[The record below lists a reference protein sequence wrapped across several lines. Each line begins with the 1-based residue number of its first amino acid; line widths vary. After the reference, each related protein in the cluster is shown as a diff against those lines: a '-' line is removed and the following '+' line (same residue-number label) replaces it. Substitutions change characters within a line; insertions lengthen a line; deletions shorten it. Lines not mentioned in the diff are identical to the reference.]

1 MRTDTSNDQDSVPT
15 NPQPLIEELFNEYR
29 ETAESVVP
37 WFMKSMP
44 PMYFQDTD
52 PDTQLAHL
60 RTIIALRASGGP
72 LEMTMRNED
81 GGIWTAMRPSN
92 YPGILAEIVAQLPL
106 DQSLRSATIHS
117 ASDNSFILDTF
128 EFGEQDP
135 FDPNDPEQSEKAEAL
150 IKHALEHE
158 PHWEEADIRSFLS
171 RCTADYVRTL
181 TPLRITKHHQLYLGA
196 SGTDSGDVTIENEK
210 ADDSQSRVTIAM
222 ANARTRTTFER
233 CANVIAA
240 YGLNISRAYLD
251 VVKDPPHGSV
261 TFVAFIVESPDGKQ
275 LKKDSEM
282 WHALRKDLRR
292 VKWVDF
298 NVLGLSQRHEK
309 LSVSEAEL
317 LLGLSHLTHQVLSPK
332 NEFAFTRERILSR
345 IEDMMDISHEA
356 VQLFL
361 DRFNPDGPAED
372 EALERRA
379 HELKD
384 RIEKE
389 VDSEAGRTTLACL
402 VDAVQATL
410 RTNYFLQNRFGLALR
425 LDPKLLM
432 NERRPELPYGVI
444 YVHGRG
450 FDGFQIRF
458 QDIARGGLRVVVPRS
473 MFQHGRE
480 SERLYDEAYGLSFAQ
495 HLKNKDIPEGGAKA
509 AILMEPEAGIDRCVK
524 SFIDS
529 VLDLITPAEDTKRF
543 VVDRFGKP
551 ELIYLGPDEN
561 ITPEHIEWMVRRA
574 QIREYPMPTAF
585 ISSKPGAGINHK
597 RYGVTSEG
605 VNVFLE
611 TFLKAMGVNPKEEPF
626 TVKITGGP
634 DGDVAGNMIKIL
646 NRDYGENARIL
657 GIADGSGCGEDPAG
671 LDHTELLRLV
681 ENDLPI
687 SEFDPSKLS
696 PAGNVANL
704 EDPNGF
710 LLRNTMHNRVVA
722 DAFVPCGGRPETIH
736 GHNWREFLSE
746 DGTPS
751 SKLIVEGANLFLTP
765 EARERLSAEGV
776 TIIKDSSA
784 NKCGVICSSLEVAA
798 CMLLE
803 EADFMEIKTE
813 FVNEVLDRLR
823 ELARA
828 EALMLVSEHERHP
841 CMPLPEI
848 SVRLSRVVN
857 SVADAIEEGMD
868 SWSDVEKTMAYT
880 MVNDHFPS
888 TLLDKVDGAIWK
900 ALPKVYVAR
909 LIASHLA
916 AGIVYREGISFFASM
931 EPDVVAKTAA
941 TYMCKEEEIQRL
953 VQSVEASGMPDA
965 ERIAGLLKRGGTRA
979 SLNDH

>member
-1 MRTDTSNDQDSVPT
+1 MPFKPRFEPTTSFRTD
-15 NPQPLIEELFNEYR
+15 
-29 ETAESVVP
+29 
-37 WFMKSMP
+37 
-44 PMYFQDTD
+44 
-52 PDTQLAHL
+52 
-60 RTIIALRASGGP
+60 
-72 LEMTMRNED
+72 
-81 GGIWTAMRPSN
+81 
-92 YPGILAEIVAQLPL
+92 
-106 DQSLRSATIHS
+106 
-117 ASDNSFILDTF
+117 SD
-128 EFGEQDP
+128 
-135 FDPNDPEQSEKAEAL
+135 
-150 IKHALEHE
+150 
-158 PHWEEADIRSFLS
+158 W
-171 RCTADYVRTL
+171 
-181 TPLRITKHHQLYLGA
+181 
-196 SGTDSGDVTIENEK
+196 
-210 ADDSQSRVTIAM
+210 
-222 ANARTRTTFER
+222 R
-233 CANVIAA
+233 CASI
-240 YGLNISRAYLD
+240 
-251 VVKDPPHGSV
+251 
-261 TFVAFIVESPDGKQ
+261 
-275 LKKDSEM
+275 
-282 WHALRKDLRR
+282 
-292 VKWVDF
+292 
-298 NVLGLSQRHEK
+298 
-309 LSVSEAEL
+309 
-317 LLGLSHLTHQVLSPK
+317 
-332 NEFAFTRERILSR
+332 
-345 IEDMMDISHEA
+345 
-356 VQLFL
+356 
-361 DRFNPDGPAED
+361 
-372 EALERRA
+372 
-379 HELKD
+379 
-384 RIEKE
+384 
-389 VDSEAGRTTLACL
+389 
-402 VDAVQATL
+402 
-410 RTNYFLQNRFGLALR
+410 
-425 LDPKLLM
+425 PKLLM

-450 FDGFQIRF
+450 FDGFHIRF

-495 HLKNKDIPEGGAKA
+495 HLKNKDLPEGGAKA

-611 TFLKAMGVNPKEEPF
+611 TFLKAMGVDPKEEPF

-687 SEFDPSKLS
+687 AEFDPSKLS

-803 EADFMEIKTE
+803 EDDFMEIKTD
-813 FVNEVLDRLR
+813 FVDEVLDRLQR
-823 ELARA
+823 TRT
-828 EALMLVSEHERHP
+828 SGS
-841 CMPLPEI
+841 I
-848 SVRLSRVVN
+848 
-857 SVADAIEEGMD
+857 
-868 SWSDVEKTMAYT
+868 
-880 MVNDHFPS
+880 
-888 TLLDKVDGAIWK
+888 
-900 ALPKVYVAR
+900 
-909 LIASHLA
+909 A
-916 AGIVYREGISFFASM
+916 AG
-931 EPDVVAKTAA
+931 
-941 TYMCKEEEIQRL
+941 
-953 VQSVEASGMPDA
+953 
-965 ERIAGLLKRGGTRA
+965 ERT
-979 SLNDH
+979 